1 MGNNYN
7 QNLNQSN
14 TDYTNPHQNYQ
25 PPQPPNPNYYPPQ
38 QPVEEK
44 SERRFSHSVL
54 YHSACRLDYLF
65 DAKG

>member
-14 TDYTNPHQNYQ
+14 TDDTNSHQNYQ
-25 PPQPPNPNYYPPQ
+25 PPQPPNPSYYPPQ

-44 SERRFSHSVL
+44 ASIPLMSKDRKSPM
-54 YHSACRLDYLF
+54 
-65 DAKG
+65 